1 MSTKFFTLLI
11 LIFLISIEIA
21 LAQEYRIDSVEY
33 PKEIIVERGWTNYFS
48 IVVKN
53 TGDVELNN
61 VTVYFDGEF
70 PEWFEILTNKT
81 NVLQISDNSS
91 FMVKLSVPQDADPK
105 SYSFILYSK
114 SKEIVS
120 SKTFTVKVFKSKTD
134 SMLYQVQKLE
144 LEIEYVKLNA
154 TKVENS
160 GKNVT
165 GVYNTLDEAKNYLE
179 TSKTYVNSGKYLE
192 ATDLIINVE
201 NLVKRAV
208 YDLSIAPAKLIATDG
223 SYSFSYELL
232 ITILLLSVFALSF
245 YVVKT
250 RRRSSLK
257 PASNIKNVVLEQ
269 KKPTSLEAK
278 LSEAENSKKL
288 IEDEFKENLI
298 SKESY
303 DELVVKYEKT
313 ISDLKQ
319 EIEKKKSVQ

>member
-1 MSTKFFTLLI
+1 
-11 LIFLISIEIA
+11 
-21 LAQEYRIDSVEY
+21 
-33 PKEIIVERGWTNYFS
+33 
-48 IVVKN
+48 
-53 TGDVELNN
+53 
-61 VTVYFDGEF
+61 
-70 PEWFEILTNKT
+70 
-81 NVLQISDNSS
+81 
-91 FMVKLSVPQDADPK
+91 MVKLSVPPDADPK
-105 SYSFILYSK
+105 SFSFILYSK
-114 SKEIVS
+114 SKEILS

-192 ATDLIINVE
+192 VTDLIINVE
-201 NLVKRAV
+201 NLIKKAV
-208 YDLSIAPAKLIATDG
+208 YDLSIAPAKLISTDG

-232 ITILLLSVFALSF
+232 IAILLLSVFALSF

-250 RRRSSLK
+250 RRRSPVK

-269 KKPTSLEAK
+269 KKPTGLETE

-288 IEDEFKENLI
+288 VEDEFKENLI

-303 DELVVKYEKT
+303 DELVEKYEKT

>member
-1 MSTKFFTLLI
+1 MSKKFFIPLI

-21 LAQEYRIDSVEY
+21 LAQEYRINSVEY

-48 IVVKN
+48 VVVKN
-53 TGDVELNN
+53 TGDIELNN
-61 VTVYFDGEF
+61 VTVYFDGES
-70 PEWFEILTNKT
+70 PEWFEVLTNKT

-91 FMVKLSVPQDADPK
+91 FMVKLSVPPDADPK

-114 SKEIVS
+114 SKEILS

-192 ATDLIINVE
+192 VTDLIINVE
-201 NLVKRAV
+201 NLIKKAV
-208 YDLSIAPAKLIATDG
+208 YDLSIAPAKLISTDG

-232 ITILLLSVFALSF
+232 IAILLLSVFALSF

-250 RRRSSLK
+250 RRRSPVK

-269 KKPTSLEAK
+269 KKPTGLETE

-288 IEDEFKENLI
+288 VEDEFKENLI

-303 DELVVKYEKT
+303 DELVEKYEKT